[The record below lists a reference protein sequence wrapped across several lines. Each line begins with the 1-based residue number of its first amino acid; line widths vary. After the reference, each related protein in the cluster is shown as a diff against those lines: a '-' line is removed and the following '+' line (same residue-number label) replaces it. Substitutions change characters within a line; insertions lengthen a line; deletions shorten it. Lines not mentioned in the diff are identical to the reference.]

1 MNKISILKKACV
13 CLSVFLC
20 LFAIFLKLK
29 DEITVSNTVNGR
41 ELPIYCVETDEKKIA
56 LTFDAAWGNE
66 DTATILEI
74 LKINL
79 QISTDK
85 LDTYLSGLISAAGEY
100 IKTEGI
106 ALQDTPGDRNLVC
119 MYAAYLYRKRRE
131 DGPMPRSL
139 RWALNNRLF
148 SQKAGG

>member
-1 MNKISILKKACV
+1 MA
-13 CLSVFLC
+13 
-20 LFAIFLKLK
+20 
-29 DEITVSNTVNGR
+29 DEAVLG
-41 ELPIYCVETDEKKIA
+41 
-56 LTFDAAWGNE
+56 
-66 DTATILEI
+66 I

-79 QISTDK
+79 QVSTDK
-85 LDTYLSGLISAAGEY
+85 LDSYLSGLISAAREY

-106 ALQDTPGDRNLVC
+106 TLQDTPGDSNLVV